1 MVQIFDQLSPLIGN
15 MNTMSIEVTKL
26 SKQATDA
33 DQMRA
38 MMKNVVLL
46 TQELNKTMPVVS
58 EAMKEMGPEMPKTA
72 RRAVEALNEA
82 TILIKAL
89 QKSLLLRSSV
99 QEVREEEKSRLPAS
113 KPEK

>member
-1 MVQIFDQLSPLIGN
+1 LSPLILN
-15 MNTMSIEVTKL
+15 MNTMSMEVTKL
-26 SKQATDA
+26 SRQATDQ

-46 TQELNKTMPVVS
+46 TQELNKTMPAMT

-89 QKSLLLRSSV
+89 QKSLLLRSNV
-99 QEVREEEKSRLPAS
+99 QEVRQEENSRLPAA
-113 KPEK
+113 EKNK